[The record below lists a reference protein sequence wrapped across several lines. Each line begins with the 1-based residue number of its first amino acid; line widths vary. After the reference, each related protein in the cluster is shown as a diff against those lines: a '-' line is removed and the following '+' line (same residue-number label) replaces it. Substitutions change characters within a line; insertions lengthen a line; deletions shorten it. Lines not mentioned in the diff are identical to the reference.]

1 MPRICGWPAFSAPAI
16 LQEFTGE
23 VHSMIKKLSAGFV
36 LCMLSMQLP
45 ALAASQQQSQGDSMK
60 SDSMQKDSMSHDDM
74 SKDKMAKDKM
84 AKDKMA
90 DDKMMKPA
98 VFKGWVSD
106 SECAAEGNKKCDNKD
121 HVAKGAKLVLVS
133 DADNKI
139 WTVANPDSLAA
150 HQGHHVQVKASA
162 DTDKGTLT
170 VQNV

>member
-1 MPRICGWPAFSAPAI
+1 M
-16 LQEFTGE
+16 
-23 VHSMIKKLSAGFV
+23 MIKKLSAGFV

-45 ALAASQQQSQGDSMK
+45 AFAASQQQSQGDSMK
-60 SDSMQKDSMSHDDM
+60 SDSMRKDSMSHDDM

-90 DDKMMKPA
+90 KDQ

-106 SECAAEGNKKCDNKD
+106 SECAAEGNKKCDNKE
-121 HVAKGAKLVLVS
+121 HVAKGAKLVLVN

-162 DTDKGTLT
+162 DSDKGTIT
-170 VQNV
+170 VQNVKMLK